1 MNSESLERALTASL
15 TLMLGLATLDL
26 LLYIWVGTAVLTVL
40 AHAMSLWMVLR
51 HRLIFDLVKLLEA
64 SALLVDLY
72 LITQYGFAV
81 FSPIATLFSIIHIAL
96 NKEYHL
102 GKLQKDLD
110 KVFASKSNDAED
122 NRKYFFKLTKVMTFL
137 VPLCILFFCIFR

>member
-1 MNSESLERALTASL
+1 MNRESIERALTASL

-26 LLYIWVGTAVLTVL
+26 FFYIWIGTAVLTVL
-40 AHAMSLWMVLR
+40 AHAMSLCLVLR

-64 SALLVDLY
+64 LALFVDLY

-102 GKLQKDLD
+102 SKLQKDLD
-110 KVFASKSNDAED
+110 KVFASKSNDSKD
-122 NRKYFFKLTKVMTFL
+122 D
-137 VPLCILFFCIFR
+137 

>member
-1 MNSESLERALTASL
+1 MLMTKESIERALTASL

-26 LLYIWVGTAVLTVL
+26 ALYIWAGTAVLTVV
-40 AHAMSLWMVLR
+40 AHGMSLWLVLR
-51 HRLIFDLVKLLEA
+51 HRLIFDLVKLLET

-81 FSPIATLFSIIHIAL
+81 FSPVATLFSIIHIAL

-110 KVFASKSNDAED
+110 KVFASKSNDAEND
-122 NRKYFFKLTKVMTFL
+122 
-137 VPLCILFFCIFR
+137 

>member
-1 MNSESLERALTASL
+1 MNSESLEKALTASL

-26 LLYIWVGTAVLTVL
+26 LLYIWVGTAAVTVL
-40 AHAMSLWMVLR
+40 AHAMSLWLVLR

-72 LITQYGFAV
+72 LITKHGFAV
-81 FSPIATLFSIIHIAL
+81 FSPIATLLSIIHIGL

-102 GKLQKDLD
+102 AKLQKDLD
-110 KVFASKSNDAED
+110 KVFASKSNDVED
-122 NRKYFFKLTKVMTFL
+122 D
-137 VPLCILFFCIFR
+137 

>member
-1 MNSESLERALTASL
+1 MNMESLERALTASL

-26 LLYIWVGTAVLTVL
+26 LLYIWVGTAALTVL
-40 AHAMSLWMVLR
+40 AHVMSLWMVLR
-51 HRLIFDLVKLLEA
+51 HRLIFDLVKLLET

-81 FSPIATLFSIIHIAL
+81 FSPVATLFSIIHIAL
-96 NKEYHL
+96 NKEYNL

-110 KVFASKSNDAED
+110 KVFASKSNDVED
-122 NRKYFFKLTKVMTFL
+122 D
-137 VPLCILFFCIFR
+137 

>member
-51 HRLIFDLVKLLEA
+51 HRLIFDLVKLLET

-81 FSPIATLFSIIHIAL
+81 FSPVATLFSIIHISL
-96 NKEYHL
+96 NKEYNL

-122 NRKYFFKLTKVMTFL
+122 D
-137 VPLCILFFCIFR
+137 

>member
-51 HRLIFDLVKLLEA
+51 HRLIFDMVKLLET

-81 FSPIATLFSIIHIAL
+81 FSPVATLFSIIHIAL

-102 GKLQKDLD
+102 GKLQKDLE

-122 NRKYFFKLTKVMTFL
+122 D
-137 VPLCILFFCIFR
+137 

>member
-1 MNSESLERALTASL
+1 MNRESLEKALTASL

-26 LLYIWVGTAVLTVL
+26 LLYIWVSTAAVTVL
-40 AHAMSLWMVLR
+40 AHAMSFWLVIR

-64 SALLVDLY
+64 SALLVVLY
-72 LITQYGFAV
+72 LITKYGFAV

-102 GKLQKDLD
+102 SKLQKDLD
-110 KVFASKSNDAED
+110 KVLASKSHDNED
-122 NRKYFFKLTKVMTFL
+122 D
-137 VPLCILFFCIFR
+137 

>member
-1 MNSESLERALTASL
+1 MLNCHCSILQITILLKLKLKHFSLSFMNRESFERALTASL

-26 LLYIWVGTAVLTVL
+26 LLYIWVGTAALTVL
-40 AHAMSLWMVLR
+40 AHAMSLWLVLR
-51 HRLIFDLVKLLEA
+51 HRLIFDLVKLLET

-81 FSPIATLFSIIHIAL
+81 FSPVATLFSIIHIAL

-122 NRKYFFKLTKVMTFL
+122 D
-137 VPLCILFFCIFR
+137 